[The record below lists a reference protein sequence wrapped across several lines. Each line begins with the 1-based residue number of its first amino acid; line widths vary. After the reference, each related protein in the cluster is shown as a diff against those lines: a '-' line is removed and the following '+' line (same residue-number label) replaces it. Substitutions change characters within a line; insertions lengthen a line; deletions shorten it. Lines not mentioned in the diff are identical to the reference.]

1 MNYWTEFLTIV
12 VAHALAVASPG
23 PDFALVL
30 RQSLAHGRRTALW
43 SSIGIGCG
51 ICVHIVYCLLG
62 LGYVL
67 KNSELALATVKYL
80 GAAYLAYVGVQALRT
95 RARTEDID
103 VGRGL
108 SPTSTEPVGHEARP
122 TGPSIGA
129 AWTTGFLVNVLNPKA
144 AMFFISL
151 FPLAVSVHT
160 PKLIQAGYGLWMTV
174 ATAAWF
180 CFVSVVFTREEVRR
194 RFLRH
199 GHWIDRA
206 LGVVFL
212 GFAVSLVF
220 AKLR

>member
-1 MNYWTEFLTIV
+1 MNYWPEFLTIV

-43 SSIGIGCG
+43 SSLGIGCG
-51 ICVHIVYCLLG
+51 LSIHIGYCILG
-62 LGYVL
+62 LGYFL
-67 KNSELALATVKYL
+67 KNSEVALATVKYL
-80 GAAYLAYVGVQALRT
+80 GAAYLAWVGVQALRA
-95 RARTEDID
+95 RARTGD
-103 VGRGL
+103 VDLAAGATA
-108 SPTSTEPVGHEARP
+108 PTD
-122 TGPSIGA
+122 GA

-144 AMFFISL
+144 ALFFISL
-151 FPLAVSVHT
+151 FPLAVSVTT
-160 PKLIQAGYGLWMTV
+160 PKLVQVGYGVWMTV
-174 ATAAWF
+174 ATVGWF
-180 CFVSVVFTREEVRR
+180 SFVSVVFTREDVRR

-206 LGVVFL
+206 LGVVFI

>member
-1 MNYWTEFLTIV
+1 MNYWSEFLTIV

-43 SSIGIGCG
+43 SSLGIGCG
-51 ICVHIVYCLLG
+51 LSIHIGYCILG
-62 LGYVL
+62 LGYLL
-67 KNSELALATVKYL
+67 KNSEVALATVKYL
-80 GAAYLAYVGVQALRT
+80 GAAYLAWVGVQALRA
-95 RARTEDID
+95 RARSGDLDLAAGATA
-103 VGRGL
+103 
-108 SPTSTEPVGHEARP
+108 PTN
-122 TGPSIGA
+122 GA

-144 AMFFISL
+144 ALFFISL
-151 FPLAVSVHT
+151 FPLAVSVTT
-160 PKLIQAGYGLWMTV
+160 PKLVQVGYGVWMTL
-174 ATAAWF
+174 ATVGWF
-180 CFVSVVFTREEVRR
+180 SFVSVVFTREAVRR

-206 LGVVFL
+206 LGVVFI